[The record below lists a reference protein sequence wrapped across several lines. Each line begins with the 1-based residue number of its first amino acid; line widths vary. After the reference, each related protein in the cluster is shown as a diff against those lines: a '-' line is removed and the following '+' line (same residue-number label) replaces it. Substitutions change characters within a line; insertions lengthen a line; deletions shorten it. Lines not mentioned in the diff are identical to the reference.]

1 MADPLSE
8 LPQDTGYLPAH
19 SHVVLIGV
27 AGSHENSARMT
38 RAIYNALANRGYIMT
53 RRTHHYSHNVQ
64 ADASRASRH
73 SRRRIRSWLYATSLL
88 SQRKRYWSRL
98 LFAYIRD
105 DESLVHLPLHNA
117 YAAFSTRTYALA
129 FALRGFRDIDAP
141 HTAGRQAGR
150 SSAATGL
157 DGQVPS
163 RPGRPPSRSRCHHA
177 SRTPLSGCGAQPQGA
192 ESSTHSKHK
201 MSESYFLD
209 VPGRRGASAMPGELT
224 PTRSRARVAGPGLWP
239 PA

>member
-117 YAAFSTRTYALA
+117 YAAFSRTYLCTCICATRLPGH
-129 FALRGFRDIDAP
+129 RCAP
-141 HTAGRQAGR
+141 HCREAGGAQFGSYRIRRPG
-150 SSAATGL
+150 
-157 DGQVPS
+157 P
-163 RPGRPPSRSRCHHA
+163 RPGR
-177 SRTPLSGCGAQPQGA
+177 
-192 ESSTHSKHK
+192 
-201 MSESYFLD
+201 
-209 VPGRRGASAMPGELT
+209 
-224 PTRSRARVAGPGLWP
+224 AGPV
-239 PA
+239 